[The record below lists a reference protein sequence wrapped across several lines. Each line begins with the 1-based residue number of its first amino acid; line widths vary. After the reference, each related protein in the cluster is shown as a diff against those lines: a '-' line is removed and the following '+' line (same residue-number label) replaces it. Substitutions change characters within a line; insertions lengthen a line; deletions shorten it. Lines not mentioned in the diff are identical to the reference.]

1 MNNEQLVKLSNLSEQ
16 FVRARIGELRREN
29 LALACID
36 DLKTRLFDL
45 IGAYVSS
52 TITIAEGKSIFRARK
67 HRVAE
72 RDTKFGSVMEIY
84 PDARFITHLNRA
96 SREHEP
102 IFYFSADSVIALN
115 EVKADAGDTCTVIE
129 CKPRSGAGPF
139 LIPIGVHDM
148 ARKQKAVIGGGL
160 PEPSVRIKAHL
171 QSDNEF
177 RKYEQ
182 IDEFLSAEFLRI
194 ADEEHQYKLTIAM
207 AELLFDF
214 QTDDSDDSRIDG
226 IAYPSIASGQINAN
240 LAIRPEAFHRIY
252 RPVACTRVKIAERRP
267 NCGFAISDC
276 IQAKHVDAEGSIVW

>member
-1 MNNEQLVKLSNLSEQ
+1 MKTEQLVRLSNLSER
-16 FVRARIGELRREN
+16 FVRARIGELKREN
-29 LALACID
+29 LAVACID

-45 IGAYVSS
+45 IGAYVSA
-52 TITIAEGKSIFRARK
+52 TITIAKGKSIFRARK
-67 HRVAE
+67 HGVAE

-84 PDARFITHLNRA
+84 PDAKFITHLNRA

-115 EVKADAGDTCTVIE
+115 EVRADAGDTCTVVE
-129 CKPRSGAGPF
+129 CKPRNGASPL

-148 ARKQKAVIGGGL
+148 AKRQKAVIWGGL
-160 PEPSVRIKAHL
+160 PKPSVRIKAHL
-171 QSDNEF
+171 KSDNEF

-182 IDEFLSAEFLRI
+182 IDEFLSAEFLRLV
-194 ADEEHQYKLTIAM
+194 DEEHEYKLTIAI

-214 QTDDSDDSRIDG
+214 QTDDSGIDG

-252 RPVACTRVKIAERRP
+252 RPVACTRMKIAERRP
-267 NCGFAISDC
+267 NFGFAISDC
-276 IQAKHVDAEGSIVW
+276 IQAKHFDAQGNIVW